1 MQKGKENKSP
11 PPAATGGDEK
21 SENQKKKDAKKAE
34 KANKKDSEKALKK
47 ALDACFKTGCSVADV
62 EDIVC
67 KAVKNR
73 KK

>member
-1 MQKGKENKSP
+1 M
-11 PPAATGGDEK
+11 EK
-21 SENQKKKDAKKAE
+21 AEKVE